1 MLLVLGLLSGLLQ
14 RPAPPRHCLRPGR
27 RCAGRCAAPRSEL
40 GFQVDPSATA
50 SSLLVLGSFAALQL
64 KISKAQGYRESR
76 DAALEAFRLAQVKQ
90 LDGKLAAEEVERV
103 AAAARRAVEE
113 YQAARR
119 VVAVLGAELRIPD
132 PTASQAQLLLREL
145 YPKEQLQRQAEA
157 RADSAGS
164 LPPVPC
170 PLSPNPY
177 PYPLNRTLQVW
188 P

>member
-1 MLLVLGLLSGLLQ
+1 M
-14 RPAPPRHCLRPGR
+14 
-27 RCAGRCAAPRSEL
+27 
-40 GFQVDPSATA
+40 
-50 SSLLVLGSFAALQL
+50 LGSFAALQL

-132 PTASQAQLLLREL
+132 PTASKAQLLLREL

-157 RADSAGS
+157 RADAAGS

-170 PLSPNPY
+170 PLPLP
-177 PYPLNRTLQVW
+177 PTLYPLPLS